1 MYGQQPPTRSIPG
14 IISYMSFFSTKR
26 AAYTILIS
34 TPLAF
39 AFLSF
44 LFNSLFTSIWNF
56 FHLFNAIILFYIIM
70 GGGILLS
77 RFHYA
82 EKSPILELPPHGWS
96 MQLNAFFSA
105 IIGIS
110 LVIGQIIT
118 IFLRNITFQE
128 VFFILGTIIAY
139 IIAYVI
145 YFSFTTVGKY
155 GNFILALVQPFAAI
169 VFFSLFAAQR
179 PLDFFIRATSFFIIC
194 AVIFAIPY
202 ARSLSSV
209 SNVYREAM
217 GIGGYP
223 FIRAFVLSMLTEGN
237 DSLIESFFD
246 QIGVNSDIEIQYFAI
261 RNSKNK
267 ELKGL
272 FVIPHV
278 HFGPFKTCGSSDL
291 PAHIY
296 RNFKRIK
303 GATVYHTT
311 NDHTQ
316 NLTSQKEVEKIIT
329 QIHSDVEQIEKDTS
343 LIWINKIP
351 DVSRKMANSAKLIGT
366 EINDA
371 AIVFLTRH
379 PLPSDDI
386 EAKIGD
392 EIRRI
397 AKSKGYKDLIIIDAH
412 NSIIGDEILIK
423 KDSFEGKDIISV
435 AEKFLTSIKK
445 AENKERTT
453 IQYSVVRDPLEEY
466 TPKDGIGI
474 GGLIVH
480 LFKNSDTGQKTALIH
495 FDANNAYVDIRS
507 YILNMLQ
514 NRGIERGEVT
524 TSDSHTVARQFSRR
538 GYSPIGDKIK
548 LDNILQKLDVLIS
561 QAQQDLENVEVLYF
575 DSVVKNVKIWGDPK
589 YFDVIMSTLLRVIKV
604 SQGLLTYSLIAP
616 TFFSIILLLFFYNI
630 QFGIIF

>member
-1 MYGQQPPTRSIPG
+1 MYRQQPPTRSVPG
-14 IISYMSFFSTKR
+14 IISYMSLFSTKK

-34 TPLAF
+34 IPLIIAII
-39 AFLSF
+39 SF
-44 LFNSLFTSIWNF
+44 ILNSLFTSIWNF
-56 FHLFNAIILFYIIM
+56 FHLFNAIILFYIMM
-70 GGGILLS
+70 GGGVLLS

-82 EKSPILELPPHGWS
+82 KKSPILELPPHGWS
-96 MQLNAFFSA
+96 IQLNAFFTA

-110 LVIGQIIT
+110 LLIGQIIT
-118 IFLRNITFQE
+118 IFLSNIAFQE
-128 VFFILGTIIAY
+128 VFFILGTIISY

-145 YFSFTTVGKY
+145 FFSFTTVGKY
-155 GNFILALVQPFAAI
+155 GNFILALAQPFTAI
-169 VFFSLFAAQR
+169 IFFSIFAAQR
-179 PLDFFIRATSFFIIC
+179 PLDFFIKATLFFIVC
-194 AVIFAIPY
+194 AIIFAIPY

-237 DSLIESFFD
+237 DYLIESFFD
-246 QIGVNSDIEIQYFAI
+246 QVGIYSDAMIQYLAM
-261 RNSKNK
+261 RTSNSK

-272 FVIPHV
+272 FIIPHI

-291 PAHIY
+291 PEHIY
-296 RNFKRIK
+296 KEFERIK
-303 GATVYHTT
+303 GTTVYHTT
-311 NDHTQ
+311 NDHSQ
-316 NLTSQKEVEKIIT
+316 NLTSQKEVDKILTQIRDDVNRIENDPSLHWIEKI
-329 QIHSDVEQIEKDTS
+329 S
-343 LIWINKIP
+343 

-371 AIVFLTRH
+371 AIIFLTRH
-379 PLPSDDI
+379 PFPSDDI
-386 EAKIGD
+386 EAKIGE

-397 AKSKGYKDLIIIDAH
+397 AKSKGYQDLIIIDAH

-423 KDSFEGKDIISV
+423 KDSLEAKDLISV
-435 AEKFLTSIKK
+435 ADKFLTSIKR
-445 AENKERTT
+445 EGRQERSL
-453 IQYSVVRDPLEEY
+453 IQYSVVKDPLDEF
-466 TPKDGIGI
+466 TPKDGIGF

-480 LFKNSDTGQKTALIH
+480 LFKNSETGQKTALIH

-524 TSDSHTVARQFSRR
+524 TSDSHSVARQFSRR

-548 LDNILQKLDVLIS
+548 LENILNKLDFLIS
-561 QAQQDLENVEVLYF
+561 QAQQSLEDVEFLYY
-575 DSVVKNVKIWGDPK
+575 DSTVKNVKIWGDPK

-630 QFGIIF
+630 QFNLIF